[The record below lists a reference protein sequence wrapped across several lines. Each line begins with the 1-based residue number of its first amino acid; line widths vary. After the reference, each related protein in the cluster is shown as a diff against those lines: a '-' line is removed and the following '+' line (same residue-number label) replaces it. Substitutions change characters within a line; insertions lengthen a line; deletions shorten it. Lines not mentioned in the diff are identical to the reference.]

1 MDGGR
6 VAEAPAYY
14 AREGGPLADWW
25 SLLHPPYTVWHLS
38 YVVLGAAVAPHVD
51 VTALV
56 ASVVAFF
63 LAVGVAAHALDERA
77 GRPLRTAIPDRVL
90 TAAAAV
96 ALVLA
101 VGLGLWGAFWWRG
114 VDWPLAAAV
123 PIGAAV
129 VVAYNLELGGGR
141 CHTPGVFALGWGG
154 FPVVVG
160 YLAQAREVS
169 LSGLA
174 SLTAATAAAVA
185 LTIAQRALST
195 PARTLRRRTLGV
207 SGTRTALDG
216 EVIDLDRQV
225 LLAPLELG
233 LRALAWGVPLV
244 SVAVLLART

>member
-14 AREGGPLADWW
+14 ARKGGPLADWW

-77 GRPLRTAIPDRVL
+77 GRPLRTAIPDQVL
-90 TAAAAV
+90 TAAATG

-101 VGLGLWGAFWWRG
+101 VALGLWGAFWWRE
-114 VDWPLAAAV
+114 VNWPLAVAIPV
-123 PIGAAV
+123 GAAL

-141 CHTPGVFALGWGG
+141 WHNTTVFALGWGG

-160 YLAQAREVS
+160 FLAQDPEMS

-174 SLTAATAAAVA
+174 SVAVATVAAVA
-185 LTIAQRALST
+185 LTTAQRALST
-195 PARTLRRRTLGV
+195 PARTLRRRTLEV
-207 SGTRTALDG
+207 SGTMTTLDG
-216 EVIDLDRQV
+216 EVLDLDRP
-225 LLAPLELG
+225 LLLTPLERG

-244 SVAVLLART
+244 SVAVLLTHT